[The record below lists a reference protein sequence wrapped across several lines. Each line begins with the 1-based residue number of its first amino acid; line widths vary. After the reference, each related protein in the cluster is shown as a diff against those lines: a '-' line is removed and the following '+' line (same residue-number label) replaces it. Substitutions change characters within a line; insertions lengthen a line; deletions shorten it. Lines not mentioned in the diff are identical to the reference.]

1 MMKLSGLKP
10 LPSGNVIDFNNLKNY
25 DFTVEEIA
33 DLLSHVKRFNGYG
46 MDVASHSLW
55 VASSLYYLTGN
66 PHIALL
72 GLMHDAQ
79 EAYIGDIATPVKDV
93 AGNDWD
99 RLENNVQRAIL
110 WHLNVKHEHNLG
122 AEKLVKL
129 LDQVSL
135 KLEYQQMKEA
145 GVYKS
150 DTEGIW
156 EAALA
161 KVPNIDGLGLPKED
175 VHSAVDF
182 VFAYNHYKALCDED
196 ITYTSCSYLFA
207 GKKYTCAVNTEHL
220 ETFFNKL

>member
-1 MMKLSGLKP
+1 MMKLSGLKA
-10 LPSGNVIDFNNLKNY
+10 LPNGKVIDFNNIKDY

-55 VASSLYYLTGN
+55 VARALFYLTGN

-93 AGNDWD
+93 AGGDWN

-110 WHLNVKHEHNLG
+110 WHLNLKHENNLG
-122 AEKLVKL
+122 AEKLVKI

-135 KLEYQQMKEA
+135 KLEYRQMKEA
-145 GVYKS
+145 GVYKADS
-150 DTEGIW
+150 EGVW
-156 EAALA
+156 EAALES
-161 KVPNIDGLGLPKED
+161 VPNIDGLELPSED
-175 VHSAVDF
+175 AHSAVDF
-182 VFAYNHYKALCDED
+182 VFAYNHYKALCNEA
-196 ITYTSCSYLFA
+196 ITYTSCSYLFD
-207 GKKYTCAVNTEHL
+207 GRKYTCAVNTEYL

>member
-1 MMKLSGLKP
+1 MKLSGLKP
-10 LPSGNVIDFNNLKNY
+10 LPSGNVINLHKPSEY
-25 DFTVEEIA
+25 DYTVEEIA

-55 VASSLYYLTGN
+55 VASALYYLPGN

-93 AGNDWD
+93 AGNDWN
-99 RLENNVQRAIL
+99 RLDNNVQRAIL
-110 WHLNVKHEHNLG
+110 WHLNIKHEHSLG

-129 LDQVSL
+129 IDQVSL

-145 GVYKS
+145 GTYKS
-150 DTEGIW
+150 DIEGIW

-161 KVPNIDGLGLPKED
+161 KVPNIDGLELPKED
-175 VHSAVDF
+175 AHSAVDL

-196 ITYTSCSYLFA
+196 IAYTSCSYLFN
-207 GKKYTCAVNTEHL
+207 GKKYTCAVNTEHI

>member
-1 MMKLSGLKP
+1 MKLSGLKP
-10 LPSGNVIDFNNLKNY
+10 LPSGKVIDFNNLKNY

-55 VASSLYYLTGN
+55 VSGALFYLTGN

-110 WHLNVKHEHNLG
+110 WHLNIKHEYNLG
-122 AEKLVKL
+122 AEALIKLV
-129 LDQVSL
+129 DQVSL
-135 KLEYQQMKEA
+135 KLEYQQMKAARIYKEDNE
-145 GVYKS
+145 GV
-150 DTEGIW
+150 W

-161 KVPNIDGLGLPKED
+161 NVPNIDDLEPPKQD
-175 VHSAVDF
+175 QYSAVDF
-182 VFAYNHYKALCDED
+182 VFAYNHYKALCEED
-196 ITYTSCSYLFA
+196 ITYTSCSYLFD
-207 GKKYTCAVNTEHL
+207 GKKHTCAVDTEYL
-220 ETFFNKL
+220 ETFFYKL

>member
-1 MMKLSGLKP
+1 MKLSGIKA
-10 LPSGNVIDFNNLKNY
+10 LPSGKVINFNDLKGY

-46 MDVASHSLW
+46 MDVASHSIW
-55 VASSLYYLTGN
+55 VAGALYYLTGN

-110 WHLNVKHEHNLG
+110 WHLNIKHEHSLG

-129 LDQVSL
+129 IDQVSL
-135 KLEYQQMKEA
+135 KLEFQQMKEA
-145 GVYKS
+145 GTYKADS
-150 DTEGIW
+150 EGIW
-156 EAALA
+156 EAALV
-161 KVPNIDGLGLPKED
+161 KVPNIDGLELPKED
-175 VHSAVDF
+175 AHSAVDF

-196 ITYTSCSYLFA
+196 ITYTSCSYLFG
-207 GKKYTCAVNTEHL
+207 GKKYTCAVNTEHV

>member
-1 MMKLSGLKP
+1 MKLSGLKA
-10 LPSGNVIDFNNLKNY
+10 LPSGKVIDFNNLKNY

-46 MDVASHSLW
+46 IDVASHSLW
-55 VASSLYYLTGN
+55 VAGALFYLTGN

-79 EAYIGDIATPVKDV
+79 EAYIGDIATPVKYM
-93 AGNDWD
+93 AGNGWD
-99 RLENNVQRAIL
+99 ELEINVQRAIL
-110 WHLNVKHEHNLG
+110 WHLNIKHENNLG

-135 KLEYQQMKEA
+135 KLEYYQMKDA
-145 GVYKS
+145 GVYKE
-150 DTEGIW
+150 DNEGIW

-161 KVPNIDGLGLPKED
+161 NVPNIDGLELPKED
-175 VHSAVDF
+175 AHSAVDF
-182 VFAYNHYKALCDED
+182 VFAYHHYKALCDED
-196 ITYTSCSYLFA
+196 ITYTSCSYLFD

>member
-1 MMKLSGLKP
+1 MKLSGLKP
-10 LPSGNVIDFNNLKNY
+10 LPSGKVIDFNNLKGY

-55 VASSLYYLTGN
+55 VSGALFYLTGN
-66 PHIALL
+66 PYIALL

-110 WHLNVKHEHNLG
+110 WHLNIKHEYNLG
-122 AEKLVKL
+122 AEALIKLV
-129 LDQVSL
+129 DQVSL
-135 KLEYQQMKEA
+135 KLEYQQMKAARIYKEDNE
-145 GVYKS
+145 GV
-150 DTEGIW
+150 W

-161 KVPNIDGLGLPKED
+161 NVPNIDDLEPPKQD
-175 VHSAVDF
+175 QYSAVDF
-182 VFAYNHYKALCDED
+182 VFAYNHYKALCEED
-196 ITYTSCSYLFA
+196 ITYTSCSYLFD
-207 GKKYTCAVNTEHL
+207 GKKHTCAVNTEYL
-220 ETFFNKL
+220 EIFFNKL

>member
-1 MMKLSGLKP
+1 MKLSGLKP
-10 LPSGNVIDFNNLKNY
+10 LPSGKVIDFNNLKNY

-46 MDVASHSLW
+46 IDVASHSLW
-55 VASSLYYLTGN
+55 VANTLFYLTGN

-110 WHLNVKHEHNLG
+110 LHLNIKHEYNLG
-122 AEKLVKL
+122 AEALIKLV
-129 LDQVSL
+129 DQVSL
-135 KLEYQQMKEA
+135 KLEYQQMKAARIYKEDNE
-145 GVYKS
+145 GV
-150 DTEGIW
+150 W

-161 KVPNIDGLGLPKED
+161 NVPNIDDLEPPMQD
-175 VHSAVDF
+175 QYSAVDF
-182 VFAYNHYKALCDED
+182 VFAYNHYKALCEED
-196 ITYTSCSYLFA
+196 ITYTSCSYLFD
-207 GKKYTCAVNTEHL
+207 GKKHTCAVDTEYL
-220 ETFFNKL
+220 ETFFYKL

>member
-1 MMKLSGLKP
+1 MKLSGLKP
-10 LPSGNVIDFNNLKNY
+10 LPSGKVIDFNNLKNY

-46 MDVASHSLW
+46 IDVASHSLW
-55 VASSLYYLTGN
+55 VANTLFYLTGN

-110 WHLNVKHEHNLG
+110 WHLNIKHEYNLG
-122 AEKLVKL
+122 AEALIKLV
-129 LDQVSL
+129 DQVSL
-135 KLEYQQMKEA
+135 KLEYQQMKAARIYKEDNE
-145 GVYKS
+145 GV
-150 DTEGIW
+150 W

-161 KVPNIDGLGLPKED
+161 NVPNIDDLEPPKQD
-175 VHSAVDF
+175 QYSAVDF
-182 VFAYNHYKALCDED
+182 VFAYNHYKALCEED
-196 ITYTSCSYLFA
+196 ITYTSCSYLFD
-207 GKKYTCAVNTEHL
+207 GKKHTCAVDTEYL
-220 ETFFNKL
+220 ETFFYKL

>member
-1 MMKLSGLKP
+1 MKLSGLKP
-10 LPSGNVIDFNNLKNY
+10 LPSGKVIDFNNLKDYN
-25 DFTVEEIA
+25 FTVEEIA

-55 VASSLYYLTGN
+55 VSSALFYLTGN

-79 EAYIGDIATPVKDV
+79 EAYIGDIATPVKYM
-93 AGNDWD
+93 AGNGWD
-99 RLENNVQRAIL
+99 ELENNVQRAIL
-110 WHLNVKHEHNLG
+110 WHLNIKHENNLG

-135 KLEYQQMKEA
+135 KLEYYQMKEA
-145 GVYKS
+145 GIYKS
-150 DTEGIW
+150 DFEGVW

-161 KVPNIDGLGLPKED
+161 KVPNIDGLELPKED
-175 VHSAVDF
+175 AHSAVDF

-196 ITYTSCSYLFA
+196 ITYTSCSYLFD
-207 GKKYTCAVNTEHL
+207 GKKYTCAVNTEYL

>member
-1 MMKLSGLKP
+1 MKLSGLKA
-10 LPSGNVIDFNNLKNY
+10 LPNGKVIDFNNIKGY
-25 DFTVEEIA
+25 EFTIEEIA

-55 VASSLYYLTGN
+55 VANTLFYLTGN

-93 AGNDWD
+93 AGSDWG

-110 WHLNVKHEHNLG
+110 WHLNIKHEYNLG
-122 AEKLVKL
+122 AEALIKLV
-129 LDQVSL
+129 DQVSL
-135 KLEYQQMKEA
+135 KLEYQQMKAARIYKEDNE
-145 GVYKS
+145 GV
-150 DTEGIW
+150 W

-161 KVPNIDGLGLPKED
+161 NVPNIDDLEPPKQD
-175 VHSAVDF
+175 QYSAVDF
-182 VFAYNHYKALCDED
+182 VFAYNHYKALCEED
-196 ITYTSCSYLFA
+196 ITYTSCSYLLD
-207 GKKYTCAVNTEHL
+207 GKKHTCAVDTEYL

>member
-1 MMKLSGLKP
+1 MKLSGLKA
-10 LPSGNVIDFNNLKNY
+10 LPTGKVINLNKPSEY
-25 DFTVEEIA
+25 DYTIEEIA
-33 DLLSHVKRFNGYG
+33 DLLNKVKRFNGYG
-46 MDVASHSLW
+46 IDVASHSLW
-55 VASSLYYLTGN
+55 VANTLFYLTGN

-93 AGNDWD
+93 TGNDWD

-110 WHLNVKHEHNLG
+110 WHLNIKHENNLG
-122 AEKLVKL
+122 ADKLVKL

-135 KLEYQQMKEA
+135 KLEYYQMKEA
-145 GVYKS
+145 GVYKA
-150 DTEGIW
+150 DNEGIW

-161 KVPNIDGLGLPKED
+161 KVPNVDGIELPKED
-175 VHSAVDF
+175 AHSAVDF
-182 VFAYNHYKALCDED
+182 VFAYNHYKALCEED
-196 ITYTSCSYLFA
+196 FTYTSCSYLFD

>member
-1 MMKLSGLKP
+1 MKLSGLKA
-10 LPSGNVIDFNNLKNY
+10 LPSGNVIDFNNLKGYN
-25 DFTVEEIA
+25 FTVEEIA

-55 VASSLYYLTGN
+55 VANTLFYLTGN

-93 AGNDWD
+93 AGSDWG

-110 WHLNVKHEHNLG
+110 WHLNIKHEYNLG
-122 AEKLVKL
+122 AEALIKLV
-129 LDQVSL
+129 DQVSL
-135 KLEYQQMKEA
+135 KLEYQQMKVA
-145 GVYKS
+145 GIYKE
-150 DTEGIW
+150 DNEGVW

-161 KVPNIDGLGLPKED
+161 NVPNIDGLEPPKQD
-175 VHSAVDF
+175 KYSAVDF
-182 VFAYNHYKALCDED
+182 VFAYNHYKALCEED
-196 ITYTSCSYLFA
+196 ITYTSCSYLFD
-207 GKKYTCAVNTEHL
+207 GKKYTCAVDTEYL

>member
-1 MMKLSGLKP
+1 MKLSGLKA
-10 LPSGNVIDFNNLKNY
+10 LPSGNVIDFNNIKDY

-55 VASSLYYLTGN
+55 VASALYYLTGN

-110 WHLNVKHEHNLG
+110 WHLNIMHKNNLG
-122 AEKLVKL
+122 AKRLVKL
-129 LDQVSL
+129 IDLISL
-135 KLEYQQMKEA
+135 KLEYEQMVET
-145 GVYKS
+145 GVFKP
-150 DTEGIW
+150 DNEGIW

-161 KVPNIDGLGLPKED
+161 NIPKIEGIVPPKED
-175 VHSAVDF
+175 AKSAVDF
-182 VFAYNHYKALCDED
+182 VFAYNHYKALCEEQVS
-196 ITYTSCSYLFA
+196 YTKCKYLFY
-207 GKKYTCAVNTEHL
+207 GDSYICSINDEHL
-220 ETFFNKL
+220 TTFYTKL